1 MAFSPNP
8 LSLSVP
14 DPAFESWLRDSGYL
28 DLLDHRTSAAAAA
41 PAPASSSSS
50 SAAAAPSSASDDVVS
65 SITGGFFASL
75 LSRLVTVSSLLTINP
90 FSKLSADDFSGDT
103 PPWTTGF
110 FGACDSYSF
119 PASSQ
124 QARMRVHENIKRFA
138 RNYATL
144 FIVFFACALYQMPL
158 ALVGLLASLAL
169 WELFKYC
176 SDRWEFDRHPS
187 ARKLVIGIGQ
197 CAWCYSVSCLTNE
210 ANLVSLLP
218 PTCSDC
224 GSSDV
229 FECPNGTFLCSCG
242 QLFSYAI
249 TRWVQETHSLQETF
263 SRKIKTV
270 ILDLAMRCIS
280 SFGSSDKQ

>member
-28 DLLDHRTSAAAAA
+28 ELLDHRTSAAAAA
-41 PAPASSSSS
+41 ATASTSSSS
-50 SAAAAPSSASDDVVS
+50 SAAAPSSSSDDVVS
-65 SITGGFFASL
+65 SITSGFFASL
-75 LSRLVTVSSLLTINP
+75 LSRLVTLSSLLTINP

-110 FGACDSYSF
+110 FGTCDSYSF
-119 PASSQ
+119 PSSSQ

-176 SDRWEFDRHPS
+176 SDRWKFDRHPS
-187 ARKLVIGIGQ
+187 VRKLLIGIGQ
-197 CAWCYSVSCLTNE
+197 CATAVLLTFLNVQMALFSALAVSYSVMLLHAGFRKLTP
-210 ANLVSLLP
+210 SKKP
-218 PTCSDC
+218 
-224 GSSDV
+224 
-229 FECPNGTFLCSCG
+229 
-242 QLFSYAI
+242 
-249 TRWVQETHSLQETF
+249 
-263 SRKIKTV
+263 SRG
-270 ILDLAMRCIS
+270 R
-280 SFGSSDKQ
+280 

>member
-28 DLLDHRTSAAAAA
+28 ELLDHRTSAAAAA
-41 PAPASSSSS
+41 VSASASSSS
-50 SAAAAPSSASDDVVS
+50 SAATPSAASDDVVS

-110 FGACDSYSF
+110 FGTCDSYSF
-119 PASSQ
+119 PSSAQ

-176 SDRWEFDRHPS
+176 SDRWKFDRHPS
-187 ARKLVIGIGQ
+187 ARKLLIGFGQ
-197 CAWCYSVSCLTNE
+197 CATAVLLAFLNVQMALFSALAVSYSVMLLHAGFRKLTP
-210 ANLVSLLP
+210 SKKP
-218 PTCSDC
+218 
-224 GSSDV
+224 
-229 FECPNGTFLCSCG
+229 
-242 QLFSYAI
+242 
-249 TRWVQETHSLQETF
+249 
-263 SRKIKTV
+263 SRG
-270 ILDLAMRCIS
+270 R
-280 SFGSSDKQ
+280 

>member
-41 PAPASSSSS
+41 AAAPASSSSS
-50 SAAAAPSSASDDVVS
+50 SSAAAAAPSSASDDVVS

-110 FGACDSYSF
+110 FGACGSYSF
-119 PASSQ
+119 PSSSQ

-176 SDRWEFDRHPS
+176 SDRWKFDRHPS
-187 ARKLVIGIGQ
+187 ARRLVIGIGQ
-197 CAWCYSVSCLTNE
+197 CATAVLLTFLNVQMALFSALAVSYSVMLLHAGFRKLTP
-210 ANLVSLLP
+210 SKKP
-218 PTCSDC
+218 
-224 GSSDV
+224 
-229 FECPNGTFLCSCG
+229 
-242 QLFSYAI
+242 
-249 TRWVQETHSLQETF
+249 
-263 SRKIKTV
+263 SRG
-270 ILDLAMRCIS
+270 R
-280 SFGSSDKQ
+280 